1 MADADISNFVGITGA
16 SAPVA
21 KGFLELTNGDF
32 EQAVQLF
39 FDNPDL
45 QHSIGSSATPPARPP
60 VERDTSLHRGAS
72 VGDPIYVD
80 NDDDF
85 SDNDDDVRTAARDAQ
100 AAEDEAEA
108 RRLQEQEYSGGPGPD
123 EGVRSPIRG
132 TTDTLVGPDPWGRD
146 SPDIGP
152 PNPVMGFRNSRN
164 PQGRLQSSYYSR
176 RGSQWRAD
184 YVCNS

>member
-45 QHSIGSSATPPARPP
+45 QHSIGSSATPPAGPP
-60 VERDTSLHRGAS
+60 AERDTSRYRGAS
-72 VGDPIYVD
+72 EGDPILVD
-80 NDDDF
+80 NDDDL
-85 SDNDDDVRTAARDAQ
+85 SDSDDVRTAARDAQ
-100 AAEDEAEA
+100 AEEDEAEA
-108 RRLQEQEYSGGPGPD
+108 RRLQEQEYSGPGGLGPD

-152 PNPVMGFRNSRN
+152 PNPMMSFPNT
-164 PQGRLQSSYYSR
+164 QD
-176 RGSQWRAD
+176 SQCR
-184 YVCNS
+184 SPTLLL

>member
-60 VERDTSLHRGAS
+60 AGRDTSHQRGAS
-72 VGDPIYVD
+72 EGDPIYVD

-85 SDNDDDVRTAARDAQ
+85 SDDGDVQMAARDAQ

-108 RRLQEQEYSGGPGPD
+108 RRLQEQEYSGGQGPD

-132 TTDTLVGPDPWGRD
+132 TTETLVGPDIWGPGD
-146 SPDIGP
+146 PEIGSPP
-152 PNPVMGFRNSRN
+152 PIMGAPTRSIPRSRF
-164 PQGRLQSSYYSR
+164 LSLLSI
-176 RGSQWRAD
+176 AD
-184 YVCNS
+184 AVPDPC